1 MDGYKKLASKAASG
15 LRDHLYLGIQLTG
28 LVYLCSSAYFLSLSL
43 ERLLSP
49 GGRKELTKIT
59 FRAACLYLAAGKNE
73 IKTGEESSAL

>member
-43 ERLLSP
+43 ERLFFP
-49 GGRKELTKIT
+49 RRKEGINKDHFKSCVLVP
-59 FRAACLYLAAGKNE
+59 RL
-73 IKTGEESSAL
+73 KTGEESSAL